1 MNPEY
6 DSANDV
12 GCIDGAVLRVARH
25 GTEVR
30 LHLGGSLARLSPE
43 AAQRLAALLHP
54 AGTQGSRA
62 RSAPTQDEPSG
73 PTPRDTDRRG
83 RPSGRPSAP
92 PPGVSRR
99 MGTAANPS
107 VADLLSAGLLEDGSI
122 LTLRYHGA
130 EYTATVGA
138 DGSIEFEGTQYTS
151 PSAAARA
158 ASEGASMNGWT
169 AWKIFDGPPIDDLR
183 WLYRADDFPGEGHR
197 YAPSTAGEMR
207 QIACWWV
214 QHALAEGLD
223 PANPGDSNTE
233 AFLSG
238 HGYAESTLGSYRRH
252 LRNWHLLYGR
262 RASPDESD
270 VGTSEPDA
278 QLCSRTNESPK

>member
-1 MNPEY
+1 MSPEHG
-6 DSANDV
+6 SASDV
-12 GCIDGAVLRVARH
+12 GCIDGSVLRIDRQGA
-25 GTEVR
+25 EIR
-30 LHLGGSLARLSPE
+30 LHLGSSVARLSPE
-43 AAQRLAALLHP
+43 AAQRLAALLRP
-54 AGTQGSRA
+54 AGTFAS
-62 RSAPTQDEPSG
+62 SASSALTQDEQPNTSPKG
-73 PTPRDTDRRG
+73 ADSRD
-83 RPSGRPSAP
+83 RPKARPAMP

-99 MGTAANPS
+99 MGAAAHPGI
-107 VADLLSAGLLEDGSI
+107 ADLLSAGLVDEGTI
-122 LTLRYHGA
+122 FTLRYHGI
-130 EYTATVGA
+130 EHTATVGA
-138 DGSIEFEGTQYTS
+138 DGSIEFEGAKYTS

-158 ASEGASMNGWT
+158 ASAGASMNGWT

-207 QIACWWV
+207 QIARWWV

-223 PANPGDSNTE
+223 PANPDDRSTE

-252 LRNWHLLYGR
+252 LRNWRLLYAR
-262 RASPDESD
+262 RALPDESD
-270 VGTSEPDA
+270 VNAEPDA